1 MSITIL
7 LIIVICVASYIAWQ
21 KPAIQENLLFHP
33 YSVKHK
39 SQYYRFITGGFVH
52 SGWLHLFFNMFT
64 LYFFG
69 QFLEVRFY
77 YMFGGNHFAYL
88 LLLFLIG
95 VIVSDIPTYA
105 KYKDAAHYRSLG
117 ASGGVA
123 SVVFSSIMFEPANPL
138 CLYGI
143 ICIPGFI
150 LGPLF
155 LIYSYYQGKRMA
167 DNINHDAH
175 FYGALFGIAFSLF
188 IDPSVLGRFV
198 DQVLSYRFQF

>member
-1 MSITIL
+1 MSVTLL
-7 LIIVICVASYIAWQ
+7 LIVFISIVSYVAWQ
-21 KPAIQENLLFHP
+21 KPELQHKLLFHP
-33 YSVKHK
+33 YSIKHRNE
-39 SQYYRFITGGFVH
+39 YYRFITAGFVH

-69 QFLEVRFY
+69 TILEQLFLYQYGQEGFL
-77 YMFGGNHFAYL
+77 YL
-88 LLLFLIG
+88 LALFLLG
-95 VIVSDIPTYA
+95 VIVSDIPTYL
-105 KYKDAAHYRSLG
+105 KYKDAPHYRAVG

-123 SVVFSSIMFEPANPL
+123 SVLFTSIMFFPTNDL

-143 ICIPGFI
+143 VCIPGFV

-155 LIYSYYQGKRMA
+155 LIYSYYQGQRMA

-188 IDPSVLGRFV
+188 VDQQVLGRFI
-198 DQVLSYRFQF
+198 DQVLRYQF